1 MDKLTLENLIFAHAA
16 RLESPVWARR
26 GRLYAPE
33 KKPLLRALIRV
44 YNRFF
49 ARENARFLR
58 GDVGE
63 NRRTRFWG
71 GTWSETP
78 PALCER
84 LPRLYLRREV
94 EKFYKTCRTARVSAY
109 KACRTARVSAYKACR
124 TARVPVYKT
133 CRTARVPAYKTCRA
147 ARVPAKNKFDKTKF
161 I

>member
-16 RLESPVWARR
+16 RFESPVWAHR
-26 GRLYAPE
+26 GRLFAPE

-49 ARENARFLR
+49 ARENAHFLR

-63 NRRTRFWG
+63 NRRARFWG
-71 GTWSETP
+71 GTWAETP

-94 EKFYKTCRTARVSAY
+94 EEF
-109 KACRTARVSAYKACR
+109 
-124 TARVPVYKT
+124 
-133 CRTARVPAYKTCRA
+133 YKTCRA
-147 ARVPAKNKFDKTKF
+147 ARVSAKNKFDKTKF

>member
-16 RLESPVWARR
+16 RLQTVLWARG
-26 GRLYAPE
+26 GRLVAPE

-49 ARENARFLR
+49 AQENARFLR
-58 GDVGE
+58 GATGE
-63 NRRTRFWG
+63 NRRARFWG
-71 GTWSETP
+71 GTWAETP

-94 EKFYKTCRTARVSAY
+94 EQFYKTCRTA
-109 KACRTARVSAYKACR
+109 C
-124 TARVPVYKT
+124 
-133 CRTARVPAYKTCRA
+133 VPAYKTCRA
-147 ARVPAKNKFDKTKF
+147 ARVPAYKTCRAARMPVYKTCRAARVSAKNKFDKTKF

>member
-16 RLESPVWARR
+16 RLQTVLWARG

-33 KKPLLRALIRV
+33 KKPLLRALVRV

-58 GDVGE
+58 GDTPKLRAAGAK
-63 NRRTRFWG
+63 RRG
-71 GTWSETP
+71 GAAPFEKA
-78 PALCER
+78 PALCAR

-94 EKFYKTCRTARVSAY
+94 EQFYKTCRASSVS
-109 KACRTARVSAYKACR
+109 
-124 TARVPVYKT
+124 
-133 CRTARVPAYKTCRA
+133 
-147 ARVPAKNKFDKTKF
+147 AKNKFDKTKF

>member
-16 RLESPVWARR
+16 RLESPVWAHR
-26 GRLYAPE
+26 GRLFAPE

-49 ARENARFLR
+49 SQENARFLQE
-58 GDVGE
+58 DTGE
-63 NRRTRFWG
+63 NRRAWRVG
-71 GTWSETP
+71 GGLIENS
-78 PALCER
+78 PALCAR

-94 EKFYKTCRTARVSAY
+94 EEF
-109 KACRTARVSAYKACR
+109 
-124 TARVPVYKT
+124 
-133 CRTARVPAYKTCRA
+133 YKTCRA

>member
-16 RLESPVWARR
+16 RLESPVWAHR
-26 GRLYAPE
+26 GRLFAPE

-49 ARENARFLR
+49 AQENALFLR

-63 NRRTRFWG
+63 NRRAWRVG
-71 GTWSETP
+71 GGLIENP
-78 PALCER
+78 PALCAR

-94 EKFYKTCRTARVSAY
+94 EEFYKTCRA
-109 KACRTARVSAYKACR
+109 
-124 TARVPVYKT
+124 ARVPVYKT
-133 CRTARVPAYKTCRA
+133 CRAARVPVYKTCRA
-147 ARVPAKNKFDKTKF
+147 ARVSAKNKFDKTKF

>member
-16 RLESPVWARR
+16 RLKSPVWTRR
-26 GRLYAPE
+26 GRLFVPE
-33 KKPLLRALIRV
+33 KKPLLRALIRI

-58 GDVGE
+58 DDTADT
-63 NRRTRFWG
+63 RRACRG
-71 GTWSETP
+71 SGAPLEETS
-78 PALCER
+78 ALCVR

-94 EKFYKTCRTARVSAY
+94 EHF
-109 KACRTARVSAYKACR
+109 
-124 TARVPVYKT
+124 
-133 CRTARVPAYKTCRA
+133 YKTCRA

>member
-16 RLESPVWARR
+16 RLESPVWAHR
-26 GRLYAPE
+26 GRLFAPE

-49 ARENARFLR
+49 ARENVRFLR

-63 NRRTRFWG
+63 NRRARFWG
-71 GTWSETP
+71 GTWAETP

-94 EKFYKTCRTARVSAY
+94 EEFYKACRAARVPAYKTCRAARVPAY
-109 KACRTARVSAYKACR
+109 KTCR

-133 CRTARVPAYKTCRA
+133 CRTARVS
-147 ARVPAKNKFDKTKF
+147 VKNKFDKTKF

>member
-16 RLESPVWARR
+16 RLESPVWAHR
-26 GRLYAPE
+26 GRLFAPE

-49 ARENARFLR
+49 ARENERFLR
-58 GDVGE
+58 GDMPNFRAAGAK
-63 NRRTRFWG
+63 RRG
-71 GTWSETP
+71 GAVPFEP
-78 PALCER
+78 MPALCAR

-94 EKFYKTCRTARVSAY
+94 EQFYKTCRA
-109 KACRTARVSAYKACR
+109 
-124 TARVPVYKT
+124 
-133 CRTARVPAYKTCRA
+133 ARVPAYKTCRT

>member
-1 MDKLTLENLIFAHAA
+1 MDKLTLENLIFAHTA
-16 RLESPVWARR
+16 RLESPVWAHR
-26 GRLYAPE
+26 GRLFAPE

-49 ARENARFLR
+49 AQENAHFLR

-63 NRRTRFWG
+63 NRRARFWG
-71 GTWSETP
+71 GTWAETP

-94 EKFYKTCRTARVSAY
+94 EEFYKTCRAARVPAY
-109 KACRTARVSAYKACR
+109 KTCRA
-124 TARVPVYKT
+124 ARVPV
-133 CRTARVPAYKTCRA
+133 YKTCRA